1 MKTRQCKRGYLVWYL
16 IYISAFLFGWELWEA
31 GGFGSWE
38 IWRITFLVLI
48 QAGSHPP
55 SFTLTFEF
63 EQIQKF
69 QNKTLMEPLAF
80 TWFPPKIVN
89 FAPSANGRTY
99 SKKYAFQIALAEV
112 IFKSREEDD
121 PNSSDFSRT
130 QGPKV
135 QMTFSEIQI
144 AMKVI
149 THVKNIIPRVRVFF
163 LEKTQIHRPYLYHY
177 FALGISTAG

>member
-130 QGPKV
+130 WGPKV

-163 LEKTQIHRPYLYHY
+163 LEKTQIHHPYLYHY